1 MKWNKTG
8 REEMIENDV
17 AKNYQKE
24 SSVKRCRGESS
35 VKMVDELTDLV
46 FSRQKL
52 ATTNHTLARKG
63 EKKNNR
69 MQNTVEK
76 DLYLL

>member
-1 MKWNKTG
+1 
-8 REEMIENDV
+8 MIENDV